1 MSSKDFDITRY
12 AGFWYEISRNNSFKW
27 EKDCHYATAEY
38 TWIPSRK
45 IMTIKNNCLDKQR
58 NIIYSRS
65 GEAKIVN
72 KNQKKLKVV
81 FNDGLPSD
89 VKPSE
94 VWNYRILF
102 TDYENYSIVTSGS
115 DTNYIWILSR
125 TPTISSEDALTLL
138 NRIKS
143 FGFDETKLI
152 SKPSLI
158 YKSD

>member
-1 MSSKDFDITRY
+1 MSSKDLDLNRY
-12 AGFWYEISRNNSFKW
+12 AGFWYEISRNNNFKW

-45 IMTIKNNCLDKQR
+45 ILTIKNNCLDKQR
-58 NIIYSRS
+58 NIIYCRS

-72 KNQKKLKVV
+72 KREKKLKVV

-89 VKPSE
+89 VNSNE
-94 VWNYRILF
+94 IWNYRVLY
-102 TDYENYSIVTSGS
+102 TDYEKYSIVTSGIN
-115 DTNYIWILSR
+115 TNYIWILSR
-125 TPTISSEDALTLL
+125 TPSISSDDALTLL

-158 YKSD
+158 YN